1 MQYRVET
8 REKEAKKVA
17 ETEFATSSSYTTI
30 SRTLFLKY
38 LRSSN
43 YAPSSAMASSYER
56 PLICSRDSIEDVWGP
71 RTPYIHEWPTRFDM
85 AADEEPDKWVQSAC
99 VLCSNGCGMDI
110 GVKDGKVVGVR
121 GRSTDRVN
129 KGRLGPKG
137 LNAWKAIH
145 SKDRLT
151 HPLIRKNGI
160 LEKASWDEAM
170 DLIVRKSQ
178 EYIHHL
184 TAHSIA
190 FYTSG
195 QLFLEE
201 YYALALIGKA
211 GLQTLH
217 MDGNTRLCTATAAAS
232 MRESFGSDGQPGSY
246 TDIDYT
252 DCLFMVG
259 HIMAATQTVLW
270 SRVLD
275 RLEGR
280 RPPKL
285 VVVDPR
291 CSQTASKATVHLA
304 PRIGTNLALLNGI
317 QHLMIK
323 HGYVNEE
330 YVKQHVVGLEELKN
344 TVSDYTPERVA
355 DITGVSTEQLEE
367 AARVLGTTASLV
379 STALQGVYQSNQAT
393 ASACQINNINL
404 LRGLIGKPGSGVLQ
418 MNGQPTAQ
426 NNRETGCDGEFP
438 GFRNHQNAAHMDELA
453 KLWKVDKINL
463 PHWNEPS
470 HIENML
476 KYMENG
482 TIRMIWVS
490 GTNPLVSLPNL
501 PKIRD
506 IFTSP
511 LLFVVCQDIYPTE
524 TTAVADVV
532 LPAAQWGEKTG
543 CFTNADRT
551 VHLSQKAVDPPGE
564 ARSDLEI
571 FLDYGRR
578 MGFKDKYGDDLLPWQ
593 KPEEVFEAWKRL
605 SAGRPCDY
613 TGMSYEKL
621 TGGSGIQWPCN
632 DQYPAGKERLF
643 EDGVFFTD
651 IDYCESFGHDM
662 DTGAP
667 FSEAYY
673 KQLNP
678 AGRAI
683 LKSCHYMPSY
693 EVPNEQFPLRLST
706 GRKVHHF
713 HTRTK
718 TGRTALQGACREP
731 EVRISEKDA
740 KRFGILEGDMTIVK
754 SRRGEVE
761 LRATVGKI
769 AEGQVFIPF
778 HFGYW
783 DSTDGRARAANELT
797 IAEWDPISKQ
807 PTFKAGAVT
816 VRRSNSITE
825 SKGPQVEEKQT
836 AAISKASEKHIA
848 TAGATY
854 DHLNRQL
861 EVWLQETCDAV
872 SILDDIFETLL
883 MHFMAD
889 AEAHFGIR
897 SLSHICTRIRERL
910 EPQLENFKQV
920 EARDSHSAHRLRE
933 TLFAFADESQPKP
946 YGVLE
951 ALRGVNAYIA
961 YIEGSLT
968 ALNPVSQAV
977 WDQEFFEAISFAKAQ
992 LSRMQSWVSHQI
1004 QVRAPQTLLVPT
1016 ET

>member
-1 MQYRVET
+1 
-8 REKEAKKVA
+8 
-17 ETEFATSSSYTTI
+17 
-30 SRTLFLKY
+30 
-38 LRSSN
+38 
-43 YAPSSAMASSYER
+43 MASSYER
-56 PLICSRDSIEDVWGP
+56 PLIRTRDSIEDIWGP
-71 RTPYIHEWPTRFDM
+71 RTPYVHEWPTRVDM

-99 VLCSNGCGMDI
+99 ILCSNGCGLDI
-110 GVKDGKVVGVR
+110 GVKDGNVVGVR
-121 GRSTDRVN
+121 GRATDRVN

-137 LNAWKAIH
+137 LHGWKALH

-151 HPLIRKNGI
+151 HPLIRKNGT
-160 LEKASWDEAM
+160 LERASWDEAM
-170 DLIVRKSQ
+170 ELIVRKSR
-178 EYIHHL
+178 ECMSHL

-259 HIMAATQTVLW
+259 HNMAATQTVLW

-275 RLEGR
+275 RLKGH

-285 VVVDPR
+285 IVVDPR
-291 CSQTASKATVHLA
+291 YSQTADKATVHLA

-330 YVKQHVVGLEELKN
+330 YVKQHVVGLGQLKT
-344 TVSDYTPERVA
+344 TVADYTPERVEA
-355 DITGVSTEQLEE
+355 ITGVPIEKLEE
-367 AARVLGTTASLV
+367 AARILGTTSSLV

-453 KLWKVDKINL
+453 ELWKVDKINL

-482 TIRMIWVS
+482 TIRMVWVS
-490 GTNPLVSLPNL
+490 GTNPL
-501 PKIRD
+501 
-506 IFTSP
+506 
-511 LLFVVCQDIYPTE
+511 DIYATE
-524 TTAVADVV
+524 TTVLADVV

-564 ARSDLEI
+564 AKSDLEI
-571 FLDYGRR
+571 FLDYGRK

-613 TGMSYEKL
+613 TGLSYERL
-621 TGGSGIQWPCN
+621 SGGSGIQWPCN
-632 DQYPAGKERLF
+632 DQYPNGKERLF

-651 IDYCESFGHDM
+651 INYCESYGHDM
-662 DTGAP
+662 ETGAP

-673 KQLNP
+673 RQLNP

-683 LKSCHYMPSY
+683 LKACHYRPSY
-693 EVPNEQFPLRLST
+693 EEPTKDFPLRLST

-718 TGRTALQGACREP
+718 TGRTALQEACREP
-731 EVRISEKDA
+731 EVKISEKDA
-740 KRFGILEGDMTIVK
+740 QKADIKDGDMAIVR

-807 PTFKAGAVT
+807 PTFKAGAVA
-816 VRRSNSITE
+816 VVK
-825 SKGPQVEEKQT
+825 SKSPRDQSKDPQVGEMQT
-836 AAISKASEKHIA
+836 AAVRKASKKDP
-848 TAGATY
+848 TRSSATY
-854 DHLNRQL
+854 DGLSRGL
-861 EVWLQETCDAV
+861 ECWLGETCDAL
-872 SILDDIFETLL
+872 SLLYEILEKLL

-897 SLSHICTRIRERL
+897 SLSQICKSIHERL
-910 EPQLENFKQV
+910 EPQLEKFGQGCT
-920 EARDSHSAHRLRE
+920 RDRHGAQTLRD
-933 TLFAFADESQPKP
+933 TLFSFTNMSQPKP
-946 YGVLE
+946 YEVLE
-951 ALRGVNAYIA
+951 ALRGVNVYIA
-961 YIEGSLT
+961 FIEGNLG
-968 ALNPVSQAV
+968 ALDPVSQAV
-977 WDQEFFEAISFAKAQ
+977 WDQEFFEGVSFATTQ

-1004 QVRAPQTLLVPT
+1004 RVRAPQTLLVPT
-1016 ET
+1016 EM